1 MFTLILQSSSET
13 QEIYSYISKKNI
25 LQNMKKDNN
34 SIIFEFDNFDAEC
47 KKFSLLFS
55 TIIIYLY

>member
-25 LQNMKKDNN
+25 LQNMKKDTTKIV
-34 SIIFEFDNFDAEC
+34 SVFQ
-47 KKFSLLFS
+47 
-55 TIIIYLY
+55 Y